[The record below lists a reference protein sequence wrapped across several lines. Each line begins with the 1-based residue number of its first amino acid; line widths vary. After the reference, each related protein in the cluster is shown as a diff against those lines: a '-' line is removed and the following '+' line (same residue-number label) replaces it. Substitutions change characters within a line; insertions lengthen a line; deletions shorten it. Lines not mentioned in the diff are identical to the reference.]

1 MLQLNHIKKTYN
13 KTEVLTDVNY
23 TFEENRIYPILGGPG
38 SGRTTLFECMC
49 DDMTIDSGSIEVIY
63 DKDLKKKQTVF
74 LAAKQSIL
82 PMYITGYEFIK
93 YLCELN
99 KNALEPEEYLNR
111 VDFDETLRNT
121 LICNY
126 SFENKK
132 RLQLAAF
139 LVQRPYVII
148 FDEALDYCSDEY
160 VDMFLR
166 VLNEEKE
173 NHIILISTGQLDMAL
188 RIDDEFL
195 VLSNGEFNE
204 VSKKMLD
211 IPEIKNAIKD
221 ILGETDND
229 IF

>member
-188 RIDDEFL
+188 RIYDEFL

>member
-1 MLQLNHIKKTYN
+1 M
-13 KTEVLTDVNY
+13 LTDVNY